1 MFGAVLRCGLVDL
14 VLGCLFLVF
23 PSSFG
28 GVVGDGG
35 VRRRSGF
42 VLYFTLRYNPIPIAK
57 KKTNPAVPFQKALW
71 LLFAGQNEKEDGIIR
86 RLVLAMSPKRSVILS
101 QESGRAEHRE
111 WDD

>member
-14 VLGCLFLVF
+14 VLDYLFLVF

-42 VLYFTLRYNPIPIAK
+42 VLYFTLQYNPIPIAK
-57 KKTNPAVPFQKALW
+57 KK
-71 LLFAGQNEKEDGIIR
+71 
-86 RLVLAMSPKRSVILS
+86 LVLHSYPTIKICTVDNLVKTGQIMMVLS
-101 QESGRAEHRE
+101 DKLCLLAPNLNSGPA
-111 WDD
+111 